1 MRLATFM
8 ANGRVSFGVVTAT
21 GIIDL
26 DRRFA
31 GECPTLVDL
40 MRFKANLIRI
50 PPVGAGEFASAFSN
64 TDPDHA
70 LEDVEFLPPLP
81 GGEKIICVG
90 INYADRNAEYKDNR
104 QASKYPNLFVRF
116 PGSLVGHDQAL
127 VRPKVSEKLDYEGE
141 IVLVIGREG
150 RNVPR
155 ERALDHV
162 AGLTLANEGTIRDWV
177 RHGTLNVTQGKN
189 FDKSGS
195 IGPWIV
201 TTDELDPGKPL
212 HLTTRVNGEVRQDDS
227 TARLIWD
234 FAELIRYITMF
245 TTLKAGDLI
254 LTGTPTGSGSHA
266 DPPVW
271 LKPGDVLEIE
281 VPEIGVLRNTVVDE
295 T

>member
-1 MRLATFM
+1 MRLATF
-8 ANGRVSFGVVTAT
+8 NVRGRASFGVVTAD
-21 GIIDL
+21 GV
-26 DRRFA
+26 
-31 GECPTLVDL
+31 VDL
-40 MRFKANLIRI
+40 RLRLAPRLNSVLDLLR
-50 PPVGAGEFASAFSN
+50 GNALGEARAVSEGVRADFPLN
-64 TDPDHA
+64 
-70 LEDVEFLPPLP
+70 EVEWLPPLP
-81 GGEKIICVG
+81 GAEKILCVG
-90 INYADRNAEYKDNR
+90 INYANRPDEY
-104 QASKYPNLFVRF
+104 QGMSGQSKYPSLFFRV
-116 PGSLVGHDQAL
+116 PGSVVGHEHPL
-127 VRPKVSEKLDYEGE
+127 VRPSVSKQFDYEGE

-155 ERALDHV
+155 EQALGMI

-189 FDKSGS
+189 FDRSGS

-201 TTDELDPGKPL
+201 TADEVDPGKPL
-212 HLTTRVNGEVRQDDS
+212 HLTTRVNGEVRQDET

-245 TTLKAGDLI
+245 TTLKPGDLI

-295 T
+295 A

>member
-1 MRLATFM
+1 MRLATFRV
-8 ANGRVSFGVVTAT
+8 NGRTSYGAVTGNGV
-21 GIIDL
+21 IDL
-26 DRRFA
+26 GRRLQ
-31 GECPTLVDL
+31 GKYPTLID
-40 MRFKANLIRI
+40 LIRADAI
-50 PPVGAGEFASAFSN
+50 GEARNAAAGAA
-64 TDPDHA
+64 DHA
-70 LEDVEFLPPLP
+70 LNDIAYLPPVP
-81 GGEKIICVG
+81 GAEKIICVG

-116 PGSLVGHDQAL
+116 PGSFVGHEQPL
-127 VRPKVSEKLDYEGE
+127 VRPKVSERLDYEGE
-141 IVLVIGREG
+141 IVLVMGREG

-155 ERALDHV
+155 ERALDMV

-189 FDKSGS
+189 FDRSGS
-195 IGPWIV
+195 IGPWVV
-201 TTDELDPGKPL
+201 TADELDPGKPL
-212 HLTTRVNGEVRQDDS
+212 HLMTRVNGEHRQDDS

-234 FAELIRYITMF
+234 FAELIRYISMF

-281 VPEIGVLRNTVVDE
+281 VLEIGILRNPVVDE